1 MRRKRD
7 KITQFAR
14 DPSEVQ
20 LPSDLNRWLLGLT
33 IETVRVLFVKLGAIG
48 DIVHTLPALAAV
60 RRERAD
66 IHLTWVAER
75 RSAEI
80 LRGNP
85 LNEAL
90 PEIDTRA
97 MREGGLLDE
106 MVPEIRRQLGPLR
119 KQKFDIAIDFQGL
132 IKSGIVAKLSGAKTR
147 WGFSR
152 KNLREPA
159 SRLFLNKTVKIIETA
174 SVIEKN
180 LRLADAVLGPF
191 ANITEPEF
199 PIFTEVEHRLDAAA
213 IATQVGGDFAIL
225 NPGGGW
231 VTKLW
236 HAEKFGQLADRI
248 WEEHGIV
255 PIIATGPAEKE
266 IAAKVL
272 EASRCGK
279 AIATEPSLKGFYE
292 LAKRAR
298 VYVGGDTGPTH
309 LAVAAGTPVVGI
321 FGPTE
326 WWRNG
331 SPNPSDICV
340 ERNDIGWRIDCHR
353 RTCSNWICMD
363 ISVDTVAEAVTS
375 RLKTALEQVKTV
387 EVIAS

>member
-1 MRRKRD
+1 
-7 KITQFAR
+7 
-14 DPSEVQ
+14 
-20 LPSDLNRWLLGLT
+20 
-33 IETVRVLFVKLGAIG
+33 VLFVKLGAIG

-60 RRERAD
+60 RRERPD

-85 LNEAL
+85 LIESL
-90 PEIDTRA
+90 VEIDTRA

-119 KQKFDIAIDFQGL
+119 KQEFDIAIDFQGL
-132 IKSGIVAKLSGAKTR
+132 IKSGIVAKLSGAKAR

-159 SRLFLNKTVKIIETA
+159 SRLFLNKTVKIPKATN
-174 SVIEKN
+174 VIEKN
-180 LRLADAVLGPF
+180 LRLAGAALGPF
-191 ANITEPEF
+191 TNVSEPEF
-199 PIFTEVEHRLDAAA
+199 PIFTDAEHRLEADTIGARA
-213 IATQVGGDFAIL
+213 GGNFAIL

-236 HAEKFGQLADRI
+236 HTEKFGQLADRI

-266 IAAKVL
+266 IAERVL
-272 EASRCGK
+272 AASRSGK
-279 AIATEPSLKGFYE
+279 TIAAEPSLKGFYE

-298 VYVGGDTGPTH
+298 VYIGGDTGPTH
-309 LAVAAGTPVVGI
+309 LAVAARTPVVGI

-331 SPNPSDICV
+331 SPYRDDSCV
-340 ERNDIGWRIDCHR
+340 ERNDIGCRIDCHR

-363 ISVDTVAEAVTS
+363 ISVETVSEAVSTRLVAAAVPELATS
-375 RLKTALEQVKTV
+375 QEWHLKV
-387 EVIAS
+387 

>member
-1 MRRKRD
+1 MSRRL
-7 KITQFAR
+7 
-14 DPSEVQ
+14 SG
-20 LPSDLNRWLLGLT
+20 LN

-48 DIVHTLPALAAV
+48 DILHTLPALAAV
-60 RRERAD
+60 RRERPD

-80 LRGNP
+80 LRGNS
-85 LNEAL
+85 LIDSL
-90 PEIDTRA
+90 HEIDTRA
-97 MREGGLLDE
+97 MRKGGLLDE

-119 KQKFDIAIDFQGL
+119 KQEFDIAIDFQGL

-159 SRLFLNKTVKIIETA
+159 SRLFLNNTVKIPKTT

-180 LRLADAVLGPF
+180 LRLAEAALGPF
-191 ANITEPEF
+191 KSVGEPEF
-199 PIFTEVEHRLDAAA
+199 PIFVEAEHRLEADV
-213 IATQVGGDFAIL
+213 IATRAGDDFAIL

-248 WEEHGIV
+248 WEDHGIV

-266 IAAKVL
+266 IAEKVL
-272 EASRCGK
+272 AASRSGK
-279 AIATEPSLKGFYE
+279 TIAAEPSLKGFYE
-292 LAKRAR
+292 LAKRSR
-298 VYVGGDTGPTH
+298 VYIGGDTGPTH
-309 LAVAAGTPVVGI
+309 LAVAAGTPVIGI

-331 SPNPSDICV
+331 SPNADDICV
-340 ERNDIGWRIDCHR
+340 ERNDIGCRIDCHR

-363 ISVDTVAEAVTS
+363 ITVETVAEAVTS
-375 RLKTALEQVKTV
+375 RLAKVKTS
-387 EVIAS
+387 EVIASSTPS

>member
-1 MRRKRD
+1 M
-7 KITQFAR
+7 
-14 DPSEVQ
+14 
-20 LPSDLNRWLLGLT
+20 
-33 IETVRVLFVKLGAIG
+33 LFVKLGAIG

-60 RRERAD
+60 RRERPD

-85 LNEAL
+85 LIDSL
-90 PEIDTRA
+90 HEIDTRA

-119 KQKFDIAIDFQGL
+119 KQEFDIAIDFQGL

-159 SRLFLNKTVKIIETA
+159 SRLFLNKTVKIPKGV

-180 LRLADAVLGPF
+180 LRLAGAAIGPF
-191 ANITEPEF
+191 TNVSELEF
-199 PIFTEVEHRLDAAA
+199 PIFTEAENRLEADA
-213 IATQVGGDFAIL
+213 IATRAGGNFAIL

-236 HAEKFGQLADRI
+236 HAEKYGQLADRI

-255 PIIATGPAEKE
+255 PVIATGPAEKE
-266 IAAKVL
+266 IAEKVL
-272 EASRCGK
+272 AASRSGK
-279 AIATEPSLKGFYE
+279 TIAAEPSLKGFYA

-298 VYVGGDTGPTH
+298 VYIGGDTGPTH
-309 LAVAAGTPVVGI
+309 LAVAAGTPIVGI

-331 SPNPSDICV
+331 SSNSDDICV
-340 ERNDIGWRIDCHR
+340 ERNDIGCRIDCHR

-363 ISVDTVAEAVTS
+363 ITVETVAEAVSS
-375 RLKTALEQVKTV
+375 RLVAAAVPEMVTSQNG
-387 EVIAS
+387 I

>member
-1 MRRKRD
+1 M
-7 KITQFAR
+7 
-14 DPSEVQ
+14 
-20 LPSDLNRWLLGLT
+20 
-33 IETVRVLFVKLGAIG
+33 LFVKLGAIG

-60 RRERAD
+60 RRERPD
-66 IHLTWVAER
+66 VHLTWVAER

-85 LNEAL
+85 LIDVL
-90 PEIDTRA
+90 VEIDTRA

-119 KQKFDIAIDFQGL
+119 KQEFDVAIDFQGL

-159 SRLFLNKTVKIIETA
+159 SRLFLNKTVKVPKTT

-180 LRLADAVLGPF
+180 LRLAESALGPF
-191 ANITEPEF
+191 TSVGEPEF
-199 PIFTEVEHRLDAAA
+199 PIFTEAEHRLEADSIAARA
-213 IATQVGGDFAIL
+213 GGNFAIL

-236 HAEKFGQLADRI
+236 HAEKYGQLADRI
-248 WEEHGIV
+248 WKEHGIV
-255 PIIATGPAEKE
+255 PVVASGPAEKE
-266 IAAKVL
+266 IAEKVIV
-272 EASRCGK
+272 ASRSGK
-279 AIATEPSLKGFYE
+279 TIAAEPSLKGFYE

-298 VYVGGDTGPTH
+298 VYIGGDTGPTH

-331 SPNPSDICV
+331 SPNPADICV
-340 ERNDIGWRIDCHR
+340 ERNDIGCRIDCHR

-363 ISVDTVAEAVTS
+363 ITVETVADAVRS
-375 RLKTALEQVKTV
+375 RLAKVKTS
-387 EVIAS
+387 EVIASFTPS

>member
-1 MRRKRD
+1 
-7 KITQFAR
+7 
-14 DPSEVQ
+14 
-20 LPSDLNRWLLGLT
+20 
-33 IETVRVLFVKLGAIG
+33 
-48 DIVHTLPALAAV
+48 V
-60 RRERAD
+60 RRERPD

-85 LNEAL
+85 LIDSL
-90 PEIDTRA
+90 HEIDTRA
-97 MREGGLLDE
+97 MREGSLLDE

-119 KQKFDIAIDFQGL
+119 KQEFDIAIDFQGL
-132 IKSGIVAKLSGAKTR
+132 IKSGIVTKLSGAKTR

-159 SRLFLNKTVKIIETA
+159 SRLFLNKTVKIPKSI

-180 LRLADAVLGPF
+180 LRLAEAALGPF
-191 ANITEPEF
+191 TNVSEREF
-199 PIFTEVEHRLDAAA
+199 PIFTEAENRLEADA
-213 IATQVGGDFAIL
+213 IATRAGGNFAIL

-236 HAEKFGQLADRI
+236 HAEKYGQLADRI
-248 WEEHGIV
+248 WEEHDIV
-255 PIIATGPAEKE
+255 PVIATSPAEKE
-266 IAAKVL
+266 IAEKVL
-272 EASRCGK
+272 AASRSGK
-279 AIATEPSLKGFYE
+279 TIAAEPSLKGFYE

-298 VYVGGDTGPTH
+298 VYIGGDTGPTH
-309 LAVAAGTPVVGI
+309 LAVSAGTPVVGI

-331 SPNPSDICV
+331 SSNSDDICV
-340 ERNDIGWRIDCHR
+340 ERNDIGCRIDCHR

-363 ISVDTVAEAVTS
+363 IAVETVAEAVSS
-375 RLKTALEQVKTV
+375 RLVAAAVPEMVTSQNG
-387 EVIAS
+387 I

>member
-1 MRRKRD
+1 M
-7 KITQFAR
+7 
-14 DPSEVQ
+14 
-20 LPSDLNRWLLGLT
+20 
-33 IETVRVLFVKLGAIG
+33 RVLLVKLGAIG

-60 RRERAD
+60 RRERPD
-66 IHLTWVAER
+66 VHLTWVAER

-80 LRGNP
+80 LRGNK
-85 LNEAL
+85 LIDSL
-90 PEIDTRA
+90 QEIDTRA
-97 MREGGLLDE
+97 MREGSLLDE

-119 KQKFDIAIDFQGL
+119 KQEFDIAIDFQGL

-159 SRLFLNKTVKIIETA
+159 SRLFLNKTVKILETT

-180 LRLADAVLGPF
+180 LRLADAALGPF
-191 ANITEPEF
+191 KIISEPEF
-199 PIFTEVEHRLDAAA
+199 PIFTEAEHRLEADA
-213 IATQVGGDFAIL
+213 ITTQVGGDFAIL

-236 HAEKFGQLADRI
+236 HAEKFGQLADCI
-248 WEEHGIV
+248 WGEHGIV

-266 IAAKVL
+266 IAERVL
-272 EASRCGK
+272 ATSRCGQ
-279 AIATEPSLKGFYE
+279 AIAAEPSLKGFYE

-331 SPNPSDICV
+331 SPNPADICV
-340 ERNDIGWRIDCHR
+340 ERNDIGCRIDCHR
-353 RTCSNWICMD
+353 RTCSYWICMD
-363 ISVDTVAEAVTS
+363 ITVETVAQAVTA
-375 RLKTALEQVKTV
+375 RLEAAAKQRKTV
-387 EVIAS
+387 EVLAL